1 MTHKY
6 QSKKQIIKSLKID
19 LFPAIIIIIMKNKL
33 ILLSLAL
40 IYFITNLP
48 FLSRWLYGGD
58 SAEFNYVGEFFAISH
73 APGYPLYSVFINIYR
88 LIANT
93 LNLPIYFGVVSL
105 IFSTLSIVILYL
117 FLEKITKNK
126 IISFFSALLFGNLF
140 IVRMHT
146 VIPEVFSL
154 NNLLIIT
161 MSLILLLFIQQKKQI
176 YSYFAF
182 FIIGLMIAHQHIA
195 LLFLPAWY
203 FLIKKGRKLFFL
215 KLKYKILFLF
225 IGSMSY
231 LYVFFAAQ
239 NQPLFDFENAPTIG
253 GFINLITR
261 ASFGTFKA
269 YQNSMPSLIGSA
281 LSFISALTLIVK
293 DFRPLGVIFI
303 LIGVVFA
310 LRKRNNLY
318 IFLLIQAA
326 TCLFFFFYAGYML
339 TTLFSAATFE
349 KFLTFVYL
357 SLIPFFAIGL
367 KYIYELVSAF
377 VSKHSNKKI
386 IQIFPKLIFFI
397 ILIVYFNTIYQ
408 SSLSTLSL
416 LPKTKNFNLV
426 AQQILKSSPDKS
438 ILLINH
444 DRLLFPMT
452 YEYLKNEKQYLKK
465 RIYIINP
472 SALSRS
478 FYRKRLQALIKNLD
492 LTYDEQEKT
501 IDNFLNIIKINRA
514 KYNFFTDIEIGTEL
528 WVPYGM
534 LWKYI
539 PDKKTLL
546 SQTPKLLMENQNF
559 WKQLK
564 PYKLNAQQNNLLYLK
579 DLNNVINSAY
589 ENFALFA
596 YVSGNKTLAKQILAN
611 IMIDLKPETV
621 KPQTLTLFM
630 NEKDCILARYYMKN
644 TKEET
649 FFSKSEDLKTIIK
662 YYGLCNIKPKDPEK
676 LMKLY
681 DELKKKE
688 DVPLSL

>member
-1 MTHKY
+1 
-6 QSKKQIIKSLKID
+6 
-19 LFPAIIIIIMKNKL
+19 MKNKII
-33 ILLSLAL
+33 ILTLVL

-203 FLIKKGRKLFFL
+203 FLIKKERKIFFSQF
-215 KLKYKILFLF
+215 KYKFLTMF

-239 NQPLFDFENAPTIG
+239 NQPLFDFENASTLG
-253 GFINLITR
+253 GFVNLITR

-281 LSFISALTLIVK
+281 LSFVSALTLILK

-303 LIGVVFA
+303 LIGIVFA
-310 LRKRNNLY
+310 LKKRGNLFN
-318 IFLLIQAA
+318 FLLIQAVIS
-326 TCLFFFFYAGYML
+326 LFFFFYAGYML
-339 TTLFSAATFE
+339 TTVFSAATFE

-357 SLIPFFAIGL
+357 SLIPFFAIGI
-367 KYIYELVSAF
+367 KYSYDLISIF
-377 VSKHSNKKI
+377 ISKHSDKKI
-386 IQIFPKLIFFI
+386 IQLFTKLIISI
-397 ILIVYFNTIYQ
+397 ILITYLNTIYQ
-408 SSLSTLSL
+408 SSFSTLKL
-416 LPKTKNFNLV
+416 LPKTKDFNLMT
-426 AQQILKSSPDKS
+426 QQILRSTPDKS
-438 ILLINH
+438 ILFINH
-444 DRLLFPMT
+444 DRLLFPLI

-465 RIYIINP
+465 QIYLVNP

-478 FYRKRLQALIKNLD
+478 FYRKRLQASIGNVD
-492 LTYDEQEKT
+492 LSYDEQEKT
-501 IDNFLNIIKINRA
+501 IDNFLNIIKTNGV
-514 KYNFFTDIEIGTEL
+514 KFNFFTDIEIGTEL

-539 PDKKTLL
+539 PDQKTLL
-546 SQTPKLLMENQNF
+546 SQTPKLLTDNENF

-564 PYKLNAQQNNLLYLK
+564 PYRLNSQQNNLLYLK
-579 DLNNVINSAY
+579 DLNNVVNSAY